1 MKNVLAI
8 LLLLFVSK
16 LSAQD
21 KYTENM
27 VKNIMAGYK
36 AQTVAEHQEA
46 ANALERIAS
55 AEKTKWEPFYY
66 VSYNYIMMTNYEKDA
81 AKKDSYLDLASK
93 ALDQAKAIKPNDSE
107 ITALEGFIYMMR
119 ITVDPASRGQEYSG
133 KAYRSFGT
141 AVSLNPEN
149 PRALVLMSQ
158 MQYGTAQ
165 FFNSPTTEACATLQ
179 KSIEKFETEK
189 PTSAIAPQ
197 WGKAFADSLKP
208 NCKL

>member
-1 MKNVLAI
+1 MKAVLAI
-8 LLLLFVSK
+8 LLSLVVTTLT
-16 LSAQD
+16 AQD

-27 VKNIMAGYK
+27 MKNIMAGYK

-46 ANALERIAS
+46 ANALERIAA

-66 VSYNYIMMTNYEKDA
+66 VSYNYIMMTNYEKDVT
-81 AKKDSYLDLASK
+81 KKDSYLDLATK
-93 ALDQAKAIKPNDSE
+93 ALDQAKTLKPNDSE

-165 FFNSPTTEACATLQ
+165 FFNSPTTEACATIQ
-179 KSIEKFETEK
+179 KSLEKFETYK
-189 PTSAIAPQ
+189 ADNALAPQ
-197 WGKAFADSLKP
+197 WGKAFAESLKG

>member
-1 MKNVLAI
+1 MKALLAI
-8 LLLLFVSK
+8 VLTFIVST

-21 KYTENM
+21 KYTETM
-27 VKNIMAGYK
+27 SKNIMTGYK

-46 ANALERIAS
+46 ANAMERIAA

-66 VSYNYIMMTNYEKDA
+66 AAYNYIMMSDIEKES
-81 AKKDSYLDLASK
+81 AKKDSYLDLATK

-119 ITVDPASRGQEYSG
+119 VTVDPASRGQEYSG
-133 KAYRSFGT
+133 KAFRSFGT

-149 PRALVLMSQ
+149 PRALMLMGQ
-158 MQYGTAQ
+158 MQLGTAQ
-165 FFNSPTTEACATLQ
+165 FFNSPTTEACTTIQ
-179 KSIEKFETEK
+179 KSLQKFETYK
-189 PTSAIAPQ
+189 PENSLSPQ
-197 WGKAFADSLKP
+197 WGKSFAESLKG